1 VSKRS
6 IIIFVLISVFACSSF
21 SLAFYI
27 MTLDIKED
35 FLDNAN
41 AIMEFMETTG
51 IKSDPLLVCT
61 GGLGNTT
68 TLNIF
73 SQTQLDSPVRTIL
86 DELNTKCVA
95 PPRDELDGEL
105 IKDLKGHIPIVVSDS
120 VQQGFDS
127 FIKIPFAGIDIGIF
141 NITEIPSD
149 WYENVKTK
157 IDLYALDSII
167 IIMDNPELK
176 IVPQEIRSKTFVI
189 PRNTAVYRV
198 DIEFGPLLTEVN
210 LNKPANLYPV
220 FEQTKE
226 QYAKWLNKEYV
237 VDPQQMTQLQE
248 IPFYSQIGLMAKKDA
263 AADLM
268 FYYNPPLPATMTTQ
282 EAITIFKDYT
292 LGIVHLENSNIRKLL
307 LRSGALISYDG
318 FETKVREEG
327 NYYSLYGVKYY
338 IDLSKVPQDRLIIKT
353 FTKPQKTLVFGPKE
367 VVKENFPFM
376 KELDLSPLYYVFW
389 ALNAGNP
396 HIEPSW
402 KVTAQPYLYTYTIQ
416 KGDTINSIAAKLGIT
431 PESIKAFNP
440 DLIDMYLTVGQH
452 IYVHIPYD
460 SEKRSDQ

>member
-1 VSKRS
+1 MSKRS
-6 IIIFVLISVFACSSF
+6 IIILVLISVFACSSF

-35 FLDNAN
+35 FLDKAN
-41 AIMEFMETTG
+41 AVMEFMETTG

-61 GGLGNTT
+61 GGLGNST

-86 DELNTKCVA
+86 DELNTKCVT

-105 IKDLKGHIPIVVSDS
+105 IKDLKGHIPVVVSDS
-120 VQQGFDS
+120 VQGGFDS
-127 FIKIPFAGIDIGIF
+127 FIKIPFAGIDIGVF
-141 NITEIPSD
+141 NVTQIPSD

-157 IDLYALDSII
+157 VDLYALDSII

-210 LNKPANLYPV
+210 LNRPANLYPV
-220 FEQTKE
+220 FEETKE

-318 FETKVREEG
+318 FETKVSEEG
-327 NYYSLYGVKYY
+327 NYYSLYGVKYF

-353 FTKPQKTLVFGPKE
+353 FTKPQKLLIFGPKE
-367 VVKENFPFM
+367 ILKENFPFM

-396 HIEPSW
+396 QMEASW

-416 KGDTINSIAAKLGIT
+416 KGDTINSIATKLGIT

-440 DLIDMYLTVGQH
+440 DLIDMYLTVGEH

>member
-1 VSKRS
+1 MSKRS

-61 GGLGNTT
+61 GGLGNST

>member
-1 VSKRS
+1 MSKHS
-6 IIIFVLISVFACSSF
+6 IIIFVLIIFLACSSF

-27 MTLDIKED
+27 MTLDIKDD
-35 FLDNAN
+35 FLDKAN
-41 AIMEFMETTG
+41 AVMEFMETTG
-51 IKSDPLLVCT
+51 IKSDPLLICT
-61 GGLGNTT
+61 GGLGNST

-86 DELNTKCVA
+86 DELNTKCVT
-95 PPRDELDGEL
+95 PPRSELDAEL
-105 IKDLKGHIPIVVSDS
+105 IKDLKGHIPIVVSDA
-120 VQQGFDS
+120 VQKGFDS
-127 FIKIPFAGIDIGIF
+127 FLKIPFAGIDIGIF
-141 NITEIPSD
+141 NVTEIPTD

-157 IDLYALDSII
+157 VDLYALDSII

-189 PRNTAVYRV
+189 PRDTAVYRV

-210 LNKPANLYPV
+210 LNNPENLYPV
-220 FEQTKE
+220 FEETKE
-226 QYAKWLNKEYV
+226 QYAQWLNKEYA
-237 VDPQQMTQLQE
+237 VDPEQKTQLME

-268 FYYNPPLPATMTTQ
+268 FYYNPPLPATLTTQ

-292 LGIVHLENSNIRKLL
+292 LGTVHLENSNIRKLL
-307 LRSGALISYDG
+307 LRSAALINYDG
-318 FETKVREEG
+318 FETKISEEG

-338 IDLSKVPQDRLIIKT
+338 IDLSKVPQERLIVRT
-353 FTKPQKTLVFGPKE
+353 FTKPQKLLIFGPKE
-367 VVKENFPFM
+367 IVKENFPFM

-396 HIEPSW
+396 HLEPSW

-440 DLIDMYLTVGQH
+440 DLLDMYLTVGQH

>member
-1 VSKRS
+1 MSKRS
-6 IIIFVLISVFACSSF
+6 IIFLVLISVFACSSF

-27 MTLDIKED
+27 MTLDIKDD

-41 AIMEFMETTG
+41 AVMEFMETTG

-61 GGLGNTT
+61 GGLGNST

-73 SQTQLDSPVRTIL
+73 SQAQLDSPVRTIL

-95 PPRDELDGEL
+95 PPRDELEGEL
-105 IKDLKGHIPIVVSDS
+105 IKDLKGHIPVIVSDS
-120 VQQGFDS
+120 VQGGFDS
-127 FIKIPFAGIDIGIF
+127 FIKIPFAGIDVGIF
-141 NITEIPSD
+141 NITQIPSD

-157 IDLYALDSII
+157 VDLYALDSII

-210 LNKPANLYPV
+210 LSRPANLYPV
-220 FEQTKE
+220 FEETKE

-292 LGIVHLENSNIRKLL
+292 LGIVHLENSNVRKLL

-318 FETKVREEG
+318 FETKVSEEG
-327 NYYSLYGVKYY
+327 NYYSLYGVKYF
-338 IDLSKVPQDRLIIKT
+338 IDLSKVSQDRLIIKT
-353 FTKPQKTLVFGPKE
+353 FTKPQKILVFGPKE
-367 VVKENFPFM
+367 IVKENFPFM

-396 HIEPSW
+396 PLEPSW

-440 DLIDMYLTVGQH
+440 DLIDMYLTVGEH

-460 SEKRSDQ
+460 FEKRSDQ

>member
-1 VSKRS
+1 MSKRS
-6 IIIFVLISVFACSSF
+6 IIMVVLISVFACSSF

-27 MTLDIKED
+27 MTLDIKDD
-35 FLDNAN
+35 FLDKAN
-41 AIMEFMETTG
+41 SVMEFMETTG
-51 IKSDPLLVCT
+51 IKSDPLLICT
-61 GGLGNTT
+61 GGLGNSS

-86 DELNTKCVA
+86 DELNTKCIT
-95 PPRDELDGEL
+95 PPRSELEGEL
-105 IKDLKGHIPIVVSDS
+105 IKDLKGHIPVVVSDA
-120 VQQGFDS
+120 VQKGFDS
-127 FIKIPFAGIDIGIF
+127 FLKLNFAGIDVGIF
-141 NITEIPSD
+141 NVTQIPSD
-149 WYENVKTK
+149 WYENVKA
-157 IDLYALDSII
+157 DVNLNALDSII
-167 IIMDNPELK
+167 IIMDNPELRV
-176 IVPQEIRSKTFVI
+176 VPQEIRSKTFVI

-198 DIEFGPLLTEVN
+198 DIEFGPLLTEIN
-210 LNKPANLYPV
+210 LNRSANLYPV
-220 FEQTKE
+220 FEETKE
-226 QYAKWLNKEYV
+226 QYTQWLNKEYAI
-237 VDPQQMTQLQE
+237 DPHQMTQLME

-268 FYYNPPLPATMTTQ
+268 FYYNPPLPETITTQ
-282 EAITIFKDYT
+282 EAITIFKDYV

-307 LRSGALISYDG
+307 LRSAALISYDG
-318 FETKVREEG
+318 FETKISPEG

-338 IDLSKVPQDRLIIKT
+338 IDLSKVPQDRLIISS
-353 FTKPQKTLVFGPKE
+353 FTKPQKILIFGPKE
-367 VVKENFPFM
+367 IVKENFPFM

-396 HIEPSW
+396 QMVPSW

-416 KGDTINSIAAKLGIT
+416 KGDTINSIAKKLGIT
-431 PESIKAFNP
+431 TESIKAFNP